1 MSTKLEAARLV
12 TTSGISMVMCN
23 GHAQDAVLKAVR
35 GEAIGTLF
43 SPGAEKLEA
52 RKRWMLSGI
61 SQRGEVFVDAGAALA
76 LREKN
81 RSLLPAGITGVNGE
95 FSRGDIVYITGHEGR
110 RIACGIANYG
120 SEDIARIR
128 GAQSG
133 DIESTLGY
141 QYGQEVVHRN
151 NLVLL

>member
-1 MSTKLEAARLV
+1 
-12 TTSGISMVMCN
+12 MCD
-23 GHAQDAVLKAVR
+23 GRAPDVVLKAVS
-35 GEAIGTLF
+35 GEPVGTLF
-43 SPGAEKLEA
+43 NPGAEKLEA

-61 SQRGEVFVDAGAALA
+61 SQRGEVFVDAGAVSA

-81 RSLLPAGITGVNGE
+81 RSLLPAGITRVDGE
-95 FSRGDIVYITGHEGR
+95 FSRGDIVFITGQEGR

-120 SEDIARIR
+120 SEDISRIR
-128 GAQSG
+128 GVQSG

-141 QYGQEVVHRN
+141 HFGQEVVHRN